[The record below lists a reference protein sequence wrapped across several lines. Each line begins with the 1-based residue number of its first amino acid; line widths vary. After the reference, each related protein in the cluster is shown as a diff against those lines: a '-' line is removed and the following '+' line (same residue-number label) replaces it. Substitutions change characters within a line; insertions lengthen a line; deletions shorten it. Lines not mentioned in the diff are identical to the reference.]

1 MANIPLNY
9 GVATDEVSQFKEF
22 GTFNNNV
29 DSFGNIQLVYLVAQS
44 VQANLNY
51 VKIPLKKF
59 EYNQN
64 KIIDANTVSFSELT
78 TVVGE
83 EKRNVDEILQQ
94 YNVLL
99 EENRLLNQT
108 VNELVEKYENSDDKS
123 VINALKNTII
133 DLRIKLGQGNVP
145 SDFSD
150 DFPFLPLI
158 S

>member
-9 GVATDEVSQFKEF
+9 DVSSDQVYEFKTLGNF
-22 GTFNNNV
+22 VNNI
-29 DSFGNIQLVYLVAQS
+29 DSFGNLQLVFSVAQS
-44 VQANLNY
+44 VQANVNY
-51 VKIPLKKF
+51 VRVPLKTF
-59 EYNQN
+59 EYNQD
-64 KIIDANTVSFSELT
+64 KIIDANTTDFIELT
-78 TVVGE
+78 TNEV
-83 EKRNVDEILQQ
+83 KKQQ
-94 YNVLL
+94 NINELLKEYNNLF

-108 VNELVEKYENSDDKS
+108 VNELVEKYENNDDKS

-150 DFPFLPLI
+150 DFPFLPLE